1 MGGEFIPFAKLS
13 AAAKVRE
20 PLEGDEKEEE
30 AEEAEDKDDEDDKE
44 DEDDDE
50 LGEPCVDL
58 EQSTSAP
65 VKDVYLSVMNC
76 VLNHTK

>member
-1 MGGEFIPFAKLS
+1 MPFAKLS

-20 PLEGDEKEEE
+20 PLEGEEKEEE
-30 AEEAEDKDDEDDKE
+30 AEAAEDIYDDDDKVE
-44 DEDDDE
+44 DEDELDD
-50 LGEPCVDL
+50 GEPCVDL

-65 VKDVYLSVMNC
+65 VKKVYLSVTNC